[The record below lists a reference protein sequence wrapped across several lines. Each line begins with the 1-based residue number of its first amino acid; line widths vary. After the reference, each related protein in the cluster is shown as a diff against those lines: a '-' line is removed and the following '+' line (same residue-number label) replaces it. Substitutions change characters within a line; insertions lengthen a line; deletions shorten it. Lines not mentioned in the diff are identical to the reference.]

1 MEKRCIIVSGGRPGP
16 APQPQPGD
24 FVIACDRGYRY
35 CAGLGLQPDLFIGDF
50 DSYDGAVDPAVPV
63 ERLQPEKDDTDT
75 GHAIRHALDQ
85 GYRTLILVCAL
96 GGRLDHTLANI
107 QNAAS
112 AAAEGA
118 NVTILDE
125 REEITFLTGGTLRLP
140 RRKGWGLSV
149 FSLTDRCTGVCLR
162 GVKYR
167 LEDAVLTNR
176 VPLGV
181 SNEFAAPEAEISLTQ
196 GIFDDR
202 ADEEISWSP
211 LAFPC
216 KGSLWGAFCRG
227 GTNKDNLHAK
237 RCRPANLVCT
247 FYL

>member
-96 GGRLDHTLANI
+96 GGRLDTRWQTSRTPLRPRLRV
-107 QNAAS
+107 QTS
-112 AAAEGA
+112 PFST
-118 NVTILDE
+118 NV
-125 REEITFLTGGTLRLP
+125 
-140 RRKGWGLSV
+140 RR
-149 FSLTDRCTGVCLR
+149 
-162 GVKYR
+162 
-167 LEDAVLTNR
+167 
-176 VPLGV
+176 
-181 SNEFAAPEAEISLTQ
+181 
-196 GIFDDR
+196 
-202 ADEEISWSP
+202 SP
-211 LAFPC
+211 
-216 KGSLWGAFCRG
+216 S
-227 GTNKDNLHAK
+227 
-237 RCRPANLVCT
+237 
-247 FYL
+247 

>member
-107 QNAAS
+107 QDAAS

-125 REEITFLTGGTLRLP
+125 R
-140 RRKGWGLSV
+140 
-149 FSLTDRCTGVCLR
+149 
-162 GVKYR
+162 
-167 LEDAVLTNR
+167 
-176 VPLGV
+176 
-181 SNEFAAPEAEISLTQ
+181 
-196 GIFDDR
+196 
-202 ADEEISWSP
+202 
-211 LAFPC
+211 
-216 KGSLWGAFCRG
+216 
-227 GTNKDNLHAK
+227 
-237 RCRPANLVCT
+237 
-247 FYL
+247 

>member
-1 MEKRCIIVSGGRPGP
+1 MEKRCIIVSGGRLGP
-16 APQPQPGD
+16 VPQPQPGD

-50 DSYDGAVDPAVPV
+50 DSYDGAVDPALPV

-125 REEITFLTGGTLRLP
+125 REEIIFLTGGTLRLP

-196 GIFDDR
+196 GILMI
-202 ADEEISWSP
+202 AQT
-211 LAFPC
+211 
-216 KGSLWGAFCRG
+216 K
-227 GTNKDNLHAK
+227 K
-237 RCRPANLVCT
+237 
-247 FYL
+247 

>member
-24 FVIACDRGYRY
+24 FVIACD
-35 CAGLGLQPDLFIGDF
+35 LGLQPDLFIGDF

-63 ERLQPEKDDTDT
+63 DRLQPEKDDTDT

-149 FSLTDRCTGVCLR
+149 FSLTDHCTGVCLR

-167 LEDAVLTNR
+167 LEDAVLTR
-176 VPLGV
+176 PPRRQQRIRRPRSRDQPHAGH
-181 SNEFAAPEAEISLTQ
+181 
-196 GIFDDR
+196 FDDR
-202 ADEEISWSP
+202 ADEEISWGP

>member
-1 MEKRCIIVSGGRPGP
+1 M
-16 APQPQPGD
+16 A
-24 FVIACDRGYRY
+24 
-35 CAGLGLQPDLFIGDF
+35 
-50 DSYDGAVDPAVPV
+50 
-63 ERLQPEKDDTDT
+63 
-75 GHAIRHALDQ
+75 
-85 GYRTLILVCAL
+85 LILVCAL

-125 REEITFLTGGTLRLP
+125 CEEITFLTGGTLRLP

-196 GIFDDR
+196 GILMI
-202 ADEEISWSP
+202 AQT
-211 LAFPC
+211 
-216 KGSLWGAFCRG
+216 K
-227 GTNKDNLHAK
+227 K
-237 RCRPANLVCT
+237 
-247 FYL
+247 

>member
-107 QNAAS
+107 HTLAFLRENGYENDLNDIRLHHEIYLS
-112 AAAEGA
+112 DPRRVAAEK
-118 NVTILDE
+118 
-125 REEITFLTGGTLRLP
+125 
-140 RRKGWGLSV
+140 RKTV
-149 FSLTDRCTGVCLR
+149 IRHPI
-162 GVKYR
+162 KK
-167 LEDAVLTNR
+167 A
-176 VPLGV
+176 
-181 SNEFAAPEAEISLTQ
+181 
-196 GIFDDR
+196 
-202 ADEEISWSP
+202 
-211 LAFPC
+211 
-216 KGSLWGAFCRG
+216 
-227 GTNKDNLHAK
+227 
-237 RCRPANLVCT
+237 
-247 FYL
+247 

>member
-1 MEKRCIIVSGGRPGP
+1 MACYIFGAGSFYGLDRRPR
-16 APQPQPGD
+16 AGD
-24 FVIACDRGYRY
+24 FIIAADGGWLACRK
-35 CAGLGLQPDLFIGDF
+35 AGITPDLLLGDF
-50 DSYDGAVDPAVPV
+50 DSLSTRPDFPNILRVPV
-63 ERLQPEKDDTDT
+63 EKDDTDT

-196 GIFDDR
+196 GILMI
-202 ADEEISWSP
+202 AQT
-211 LAFPC
+211 
-216 KGSLWGAFCRG
+216 K
-227 GTNKDNLHAK
+227 K
-237 RCRPANLVCT
+237 
-247 FYL
+247 

>member
-1 MEKRCIIVSGGRPGP
+1 MPMQKNRGKQNGKTLYHRLRAAAP
-16 APQPQPGD
+16 APRRSRSPATLLSP
-24 FVIACDRGYRY
+24 VTAATATAR
-35 CAGLGLQPDLFIGDF
+35 GLGLQPDLFIGDF

-63 ERLQPEKDDTDT
+63 DRLQPEKDDTDT

-196 GIFDDR
+196 GILMI
-202 ADEEISWSP
+202 AQT
-211 LAFPC
+211 
-216 KGSLWGAFCRG
+216 K
-227 GTNKDNLHAK
+227 K
-237 RCRPANLVCT
+237 
-247 FYL
+247 

>member
-24 FVIACDRGYRY
+24 LVIACDRGYRY
-35 CAGLGLQPDLFIGDF
+35 CAVLG
-50 DSYDGAVDPAVPV
+50 
-63 ERLQPEKDDTDT
+63 LQPEKDDTDT

-196 GIFDDR
+196 GILMI
-202 ADEEISWSP
+202 AQT
-211 LAFPC
+211 
-216 KGSLWGAFCRG
+216 K
-227 GTNKDNLHAK
+227 K
-237 RCRPANLVCT
+237 
-247 FYL
+247 

>member
-1 MEKRCIIVSGGRPGP
+1 MACYIFGAGSFYGLDRCPRADDFIIAADGGWL
-16 APQPQPGD
+16 
-24 FVIACDRGYRY
+24 ACRK
-35 CAGLGLQPDLFIGDF
+35 AGITPDLLLGDF
-50 DSYDGAVDPAVPV
+50 DSLSTQPDFPNILRVPV
-63 ERLQPEKDDTDT
+63 EKDDTDT

-125 REEITFLTGGTLRLP
+125 REEITFLTGGMLRLP

-181 SNEFAAPEAEISLTQ
+181 SNEFAAPEAEISLTH
-196 GIFDDR
+196 GILMI
-202 ADEEISWSP
+202 AQT
-211 LAFPC
+211 
-216 KGSLWGAFCRG
+216 K
-227 GTNKDNLHAK
+227 K
-237 RCRPANLVCT
+237 
-247 FYL
+247 